1 MAIVASELAVYKA
14 AINDD
19 TGSNGGV
26 MSATEAVDGA
36 SDIWPAVGLSERTAG
51 STKYRKSFYKNS
63 NATDTVLQNALLGLW
78 APTPGDDELYL
89 ISADQNNSQS
99 SLTGSEPLYGA
110 GRLNAPAAANDT
122 VITVLVEDGATIIFR
137 DTEKIRISNMS
148 DPEDAGGTEEF
159 ATISGTPVVAGEVV
173 TITLSSGLLNAYGT
187 SDTYIASMIEV
198 GEVKSTVTVP
208 VVTSASGT
216 VDEAQLG
223 LHNIGG
229 IEQAWT
235 ATFTSG
241 TAYDLVGTTVGAVGS
256 GATGASFAPL
266 NGDFGT
272 AYLTLA
278 AAFWAG
284 TWLAGDT
291 VSFTTSPAAVPVFEK
306 RVIPAGADSSAG
318 NNRKILL
325 WGESA

>member
-1 MAIVASELAVYKA
+1 MAIAAGELGVYKA
-14 AINDD
+14 AINGD

-26 MSATEAVDGA
+26 MSATKAVDGA
-36 SDIWPAVGLSERTAG
+36 FDIWPPVGLSERTAG
-51 STKYRKSFYKNS
+51 SIKYRKTFHKNS
-63 NATDTVLQNALLGLW
+63 NAADTALQNALLGLW
-78 APTPGDDELYL
+78 APTPGDDRIYL

-110 GRLNAPAAANDT
+110 GRLNAPASASDT
-122 VITVLVEDGATIIFR
+122 VIAVLVEDGATIIFR
-137 DTEKIRISNMS
+137 DKEKIRISNMS
-148 DPEDAGGTEEF
+148 DPEAAGGTEEF
-159 ATISGTPVVAGEVV
+159 ATISGTPVVAGDVV
-173 TITLSSGLLNAYGT
+173 TFTLSSGLLNAYGS
-187 SDTYIASMIEV
+187 SDTHVASMIEA
-198 GEVKSTVTVP
+198 GEVKATSTTPLVS
-208 VVTSASGT
+208 SASGT
-216 VDEAQLG
+216 VDEAELG

-235 ATFTSG
+235 ATFTG
-241 TAYDLVGTTVGAVGS
+241 ATAYDLVGATVGAVGS

-272 AYLTLA
+272 AYLTLP

-291 VSFTTSPAAVPVFEK
+291 VTFTTSPAAVPVFEQ
-306 RVIPAGADSSAG
+306 RVIPAGADSSIG
-318 NNRKILL
+318 NKREVLL